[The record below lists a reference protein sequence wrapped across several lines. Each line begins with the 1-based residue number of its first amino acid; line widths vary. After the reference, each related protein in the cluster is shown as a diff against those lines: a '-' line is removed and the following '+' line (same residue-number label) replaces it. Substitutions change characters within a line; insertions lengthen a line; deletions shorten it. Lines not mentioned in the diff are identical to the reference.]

1 MKKANVNFEA
11 LITAAQ
17 NGSNDAMTEILEI
30 YMPLINKHSRINGVI
45 NEDIRQEILMQIINN
60 IGKFQFQ

>member
-1 MKKANVNFEA
+1 MRKTNVNFEE

-17 NGSNDAMTEILEI
+17 NGNNDAMTELLEI
-30 YMPLINKHSRINGVI
+30 YMPLIDKHSRINGVI
-45 NEDIRQEILMQIINN
+45 DEDLRQEILMQVINN